1 MDAHTPTMNWNT
13 PDLATAFSLFK
24 QRCKLYFQAKDIQ
37 GEDQVP
43 ILLLAVG
50 EEGLLRFNS
59 WRLTGEQKKDPEV
72 IWNKF
77 EEQLRPTENFRICR
91 LKMRQYAQ
99 RQDESLDEFVNRCR
113 LMALKC
119 QFPEQEL
126 HEQVIMAVV
135 ASTPIPEFQNEL
147 LKKAK
152 GFTIEE
158 LLALGRTYE
167 AAAAH
172 SQAIKRLQ
180 PEGLSSSTSSDVSV
194 GAMSKECRYCGR
206 SHAYNRDACPA
217 LRSTCTKCKKIGHW
231 AIKCHAGVQKG
242 RYDETRPRSRPR
254 SKQRRWSRSRSRS
267 RPHSRSRSVHRFKRP
282 DRKSLHES
290 HAVDDEVVESFESL
304 TFNEVTGS
312 NCNDEAYATLNIK
325 LPRAPAQHK
334 LRLKVDTG
342 APRNTLPLR
351 LYREMFPDNIDR
363 NGNPRSR
370 TNSNTRLYTYGD
382 QELKQYGTVTIPC
395 QYKNSEWSDQVFFIV
410 DVQGPGL
417 LSLKASTTMG
427 IVKLN
432 CSVRVSSRPVI
443 NSVEDLK
450 VSFPGQFDKIGCMPG
465 KVHLVVD
472 PDVPPHIDPP
482 RKTPIALK
490 DTIKKELD
498 VMEQQGVIRKVTEP
512 TEWVSSLV
520 YSKKKDG
527 SLRMCL
533 DPRHLNQA
541 LKRPHYKTPTL
552 EELNHK
558 FARSQYFSKLDAKAG
573 YWSVQLDEESQ
584 PITTFQTPFGRY
596 CYVRLPFGLSVSQ
609 DIFQQRMDMVLEQCE
624 GAEGIADDVVV
635 HGETEEL
642 HDRNLIE
649 LMSVAEKNGL
659 VFNSSKCE
667 IKKDQI
673 TFFGNTYSREG
684 IRPDPKKIADLQNMP
699 APKNEKE
706 LQEFLGLMNF
716 FSPFIP
722 NLAERSYL
730 LRDLLKKEN
739 VFMWEPHHQVAF
751 ETLKSMVSMDCSLQ
765 YFDVRKDT
773 VLQTDASM
781 KGLGAALMQECNG
794 NLKPIAFASKA
805 LTSAETRYA
814 CIERELLAIVYGV
827 QRFHTYLYGRR
838 FLVMTDHKPLVMIV
852 NKGIVCAPPRLQRLL
867 LKLQGYDFEIR
878 YHAGKDNTLADVL
891 SRFPSD
897 TDTKDVE
904 LDLRVDFIRFSDN
917 RVKALKEETAKDPA
931 LQELKCVIIEGWPEN
946 IKDVPTPIR
955 QYWSFR
961 DELSVEDGVVMKGQR
976 VVIPDSMKEDVLE
989 QLHYGHMGAEK
1000 TKLRA
1005 KDSVYWM
1012 NVNKD
1017 IDEMVK
1023 KCVPCQENQSNQ
1035 QHETLM
1041 PHEVPDRPWQV
1052 CGTDLFYFDGDEYL
1066 IVADYY
1072 SKFPIIRK
1080 LPKPCPSSVVVEVTK
1095 SIFSEFGIPERVVSD
1110 NGPHYASASYKEFTT
1125 TWGISHITSSP
1136 RYPRSNGLV
1145 ERQIRTVK
1153 NIFKK
1158 AKQSGQDMMLALLCL
1173 RSTPLDHKLGSP
1185 AELLYGHKIRSPLLT
1200 RINNNRRDSDEI
1212 RDRLLQRQEV
1222 TKVYHDQHAK
1232 DLPPLMKGQHVTYQA
1247 KPDGKWIPSTV
1258 VDKSPEP
1265 RSYIIKTPTGITRRN
1280 RVHIREAPHPPV
1292 KRVQFTE
1299 PLIQKPVLHRSS
1311 TDADVCVSK
1320 EAWEHT
1326 DEKVQNKNINTPE
1339 QCVPY
1344 VTRSGR
1350 CVKPRKYY
1358 DE

>member
-1 MDAHTPTMNWNT
+1 MDSHTPTMNWNT

-37 GEDQVP
+37 GQDQVP

-50 EEGLLRFNS
+50 EEGLQRFNS

-72 IWNKF
+72 IWTRF

-91 LKMRQYAQ
+91 MKLRQYTQ
-99 RQDESLDEFVNRCR
+99 RPDESLDEFVNRCR

-147 LKKAK
+147 LKKEK
-152 GFTIEE
+152 GFTIEQ

-172 SQAIKRLQ
+172 SQAIRRLQ
-180 PEGLSSSTSSDVSV
+180 PEGLSSSTSSDINV

-206 SHAYNRDACPA
+206 SHAFNRDACPA
-217 LRSTCTKCKKIGHW
+217 LRSKCSKCQKIGHW

-242 RYDETRPRSRPR
+242 RYDETRLRSRPR
-254 SKQRRWSRSRSRS
+254 SKQRHWSRSSSRSRS
-267 RPHSRSRSVHRFKRP
+267 RPRSRSRSVHRFKRP
-282 DRKSLHES
+282 DRKSVHES
-290 HAVDDEVVESFESL
+290 HTVDDEVVESFESL
-304 TFNEVTGS
+304 TFNEMTGS
-312 NCNDEAYATLNIK
+312 SCRDEAYATLNIK
-325 LPRAPAQHK
+325 LPRVPAQHK

-351 LYREMFPDNIDR
+351 LYREMFPDNIDKD
-363 NGNPRSR
+363 GNPRSR
-370 TNSNTRLYTYGD
+370 TNSNTRLYTYND

-395 QYKNSEWSDQVFFIV
+395 QYKDSEWSDQVFFIV

-432 CSVRVSSRPVI
+432 CSVSVSSRPVI

-450 VSFPGQFDKIGCMPG
+450 MSFPDQFDRVGCLPG

-498 VMEQQGVIRKVTEP
+498 AMEQQGVIRKVTEP

-527 SLRMCL
+527 SLRICL

-584 PITTFQTPFGRY
+584 PLTTFQTPFGRY

-642 HDRNLIE
+642 HDKNLIQ

-667 IKKDQI
+667 IKKDQV

-684 IRPDPKKIADLQNMP
+684 IRPDPKKIADMQNMP
-699 APKNEKE
+699 APTNEKE

-739 VFMWEPHHQVAF
+739 VFLWEPHHQVAF

-765 YFDVRKDT
+765 YFDVSKDT

-781 KGLGAALMQECNG
+781 KGIGAALMQEHDG

-878 YHAGKDNTLADVL
+878 YQAGKDNTLADVL
-891 SRFPSD
+891 SRLPSD
-897 TDTKDVE
+897 MDTKDVE
-904 LDLRVDFIRFSDN
+904 LDLRVDFIRFSDD
-917 RVKALKEETAKDPA
+917 RVKAIKEETANDPT
-931 LQELKCVIIEGWPEN
+931 LQGLKCTIVQGWPEN

-976 VVIPDSMKEDVLE
+976 VVIPDSMKEDILE

-1012 NVNKD
+1012 NVNRD

-1023 KCVPCQENQSNQ
+1023 KCIPCQENQPNQ

-1041 PHEVPDRPWQV
+1041 PHEVPAGAWNV
-1052 CGTDLFYFDGDEYL
+1052 IGTDIFHFEGDEYL

-1072 SKFPIIRK
+1072 SKFPVVRK
-1080 LPKPCPSSVVVEVTK
+1080 LPRPCPSATVVEITK
-1095 SIFSEFGIPERVVSD
+1095 TMFSELGLPDKVISD
-1110 NGPHYASASYKEFTT
+1110 NGPHFASEQYKNFMKN
-1125 TWGISHITSSP
+1125 WGILHVTSSP
-1136 RYPRSNGLV
+1136 RYPRSNGFV
-1145 ERQIRTVK
+1145 ERQIQTVK
-1153 NIFKK
+1153 NVMKK
-1158 AKQSGQDMMLALLCL
+1158 AKRSNQDIQLALLCL
-1173 RSTPLDHKLGSP
+1173 RSTPIDHKLPSP
-1185 AELLYGHKIRSPLLT
+1185 AELLHGRKVRTTIPSKMA
-1200 RINNNRRDSDEI
+1200 NNRRDKEEI
-1212 RDRLLQRQEV
+1212 HDRLLHRQQVMKEI
-1222 TKVYHDQHAK
+1222 HDRNAK
-1232 DLPPLMKGQHVTYQA
+1232 DLPPLCQGQKVTYQQQ
-1247 KPDGKWIPSTV
+1247 PDGPWIPATV
-1258 VDKSPEP
+1258 IQADSQP
-1265 RSYIIKTPTGITRRN
+1265 RSYIISSPKGILRRN
-1280 RVHIREAPHPPV
+1280 RVHIRDRHVRFAPESRDRENDSCTPV
-1292 KRVQFTE
+1292 NQQEPNMDTE
-1299 PLIQKPVLHRSS
+1299 KSSVPTPVA
-1311 TDADVCVSK
+1311 T
-1320 EAWEHT
+1320 EQIPHT
-1326 DEKVQNKNINTPE
+1326 
-1339 QCVPY
+1339 
-1344 VTRSGR
+1344 TRSGR
-1350 CVKPRKYY
+1350 VVKAPKRY
-1358 DE
+1358 DD